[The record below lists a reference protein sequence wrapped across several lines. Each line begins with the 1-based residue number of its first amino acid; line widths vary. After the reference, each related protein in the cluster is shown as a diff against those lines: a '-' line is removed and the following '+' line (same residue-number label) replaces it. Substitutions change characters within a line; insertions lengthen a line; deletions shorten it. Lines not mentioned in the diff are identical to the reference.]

1 MGARLLRSY
10 VEQPLIDKTE
20 ILKRQELITNLNDQ
34 EITREELREYLGPI
48 YDLERLITRITY
60 QTANPRDMIAFC
72 NSLEMLPPIKTL
84 LEDLKGE
91 LATGIREHFDCLEDL
106 CALLKSSIN
115 DDPPI
120 SVRDGNIIKT
130 GYNEEVD
137 RLRNASTDGKKWLA
151 DLEGKEREKTGI
163 KNLRIKYNKVF
174 GYYLEVTNSFK
185 DQVPDYYVR
194 KQTLTNAERYITP
207 ELKELEDT
215 ILGSQD
221 RLVELEYDLFR
232 QIRDTIAD
240 NVARIQATA
249 RAVAQIDVFVSLA
262 LVAGQNNYCKPKIN
276 ESGVIDIKGGRHPVV
291 EKMIVN
297 DMFIDNDTYLDN
309 HNNRISII
317 TGPNLSLIHI

>member
-1 MGARLLRSY
+1 MVTLLWVLDKTKTAMGARLLRSY

-120 SVRDGNIIKT
+120 SVRDGNIIKPDTMRKWT
-130 GYNEEVD
+130 GCGTHQRME
-137 RLRNASTDGKKWLA
+137 RNGW
-151 DLEGKEREKTGI
+151 
-163 KNLRIKYNKVF
+163 
-174 GYYLEVTNSFK
+174 
-185 DQVPDYYVR
+185 
-194 KQTLTNAERYITP
+194 QT
-207 ELKELEDT
+207 
-215 ILGSQD
+215 
-221 RLVELEYDLFR
+221 
-232 QIRDTIAD
+232 
-240 NVARIQATA
+240 
-249 RAVAQIDVFVSLA
+249 
-262 LVAGQNNYCKPKIN
+262 
-276 ESGVIDIKGGRHPVV
+276 
-291 EKMIVN
+291 
-297 DMFIDNDTYLDN
+297 
-309 HNNRISII
+309 
-317 TGPNLSLIHI
+317 